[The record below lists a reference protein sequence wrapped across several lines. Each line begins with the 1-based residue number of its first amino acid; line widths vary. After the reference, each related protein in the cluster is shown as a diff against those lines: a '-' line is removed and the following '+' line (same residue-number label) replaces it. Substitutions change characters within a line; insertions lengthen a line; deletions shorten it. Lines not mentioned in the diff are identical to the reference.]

1 MRIGYTCHDA
11 FPSTST
17 NTQQVFW
24 TLFEMAALGHTV
36 DLCVPAVRGGP
47 DASVVIGRHYG
58 APNGAVPDRLQFVPL
73 RTGCDNSPRVEST
86 LTRGWF
92 DIVAPARFVGH
103 AHDVVW
109 TRDPLA
115 LTAAV
120 RRGIPTL
127 FETYR
132 PDYASS
138 PAFALWRRATLGA
151 RSLVG
156 IITHSRLAADAFVK
170 EGCNPERVLV
180 AHNGF
185 APTLMQPRL
194 SRLQARTLLALPN
207 DATLLVYTGHV
218 GRRKGTDALI
228 ELAAA
233 LPDAVVVIVGVDAA
247 SEESRWLD
255 ARIATAGVR
264 NVLLRPRVD
273 VRDVAPFLYA
283 ADCLVVP
290 ATDAPLR
297 RYGRTVLPMK
307 LFPYMASGTPIVAP
321 KLPDI
326 EEVLEHAR
334 TALLVPPDDPRAAA
348 AAVTALITDS
358 AQGER
363 MGLAAQDAVQA
374 FTWEARARKISASL
388 EQWLRG

>member
-24 TLFEMAALGHTV
+24 TLFEMATLGHAV
-36 DLCVPAVRGGP
+36 DLCVPAVRGGA
-47 DASVVIGRHYG
+47 DAREVIGRHYG
-58 APNGAVPDRLQFVPL
+58 APNGAVPDRLQFVAL
-73 RTGCDNSPRVEST
+73 RSGRGNSVRDGST

-92 DIVAPARFVGH
+92 DILAPARLVGH
-103 AHDVVW
+103 SHDVLW

-120 RRGIPTL
+120 RRGIPAV

-132 PDYASS
+132 PDYALAS
-138 PAFALWRRATLGA
+138 AFALWRRATLGA
-151 RSLVG
+151 PTLVG
-156 IITHSRLAADAFVK
+156 VITHSRLAADAFVNA
-170 EGCNPERVLV
+170 GVNRERVLV

-185 APTLMQPRL
+185 APALMQPRL
-194 SRLQARTLLALPN
+194 SRLQARTLLGLPS

-218 GRRKGTDALI
+218 GRHKGTDALI
-228 ELAAA
+228 TLAAA
-233 LPDAVVVIVGVDAA
+233 MPDAVMVIVGVDAL
-247 SEESRWLD
+247 SEDGRWLVACV
-255 ARIATAGVR
+255 ARAGAR

-273 VRDVAPFLYA
+273 VRDVAPYLYA
-283 ADCLVVP
+283 ADCLIVP

-321 KLPDI
+321 RLPDV
-326 EEVLEHAR
+326 EEVLEHGR
-334 TALLVPPDDPRAAA
+334 TALLVPPDDPPAAA

-358 AQGER
+358 ARAER
-363 MGLAAQDAVQA
+363 LGLAARDAARA
-374 FTWEARARKISASL
+374 FTWEARARKISERL
-388 EQWLRG
+388 EQWLR